1 VLKGI
6 TCAIGAGECLGVTGP
21 NDAGKSTLL
30 GAFAG
35 WLPATRGSVI
45 VSGRPV
51 RGGVVPLSVGLAT
64 QDVTLY
70 PRLTG
75 RENLALFGY
84 MYGLRERALAD
95 RADEMLRRFDLER
108 WADRRAGTYSAGVA
122 RRLHLALAF
131 IHQPALL
138 LLDEPTNAL
147 DPGAR
152 QTLLQEVRELLA
164 QGTAVV
170 VTSQNLSDL
179 ELLAHR
185 LLVMVDGEQRLLD
198 DTQELVSRL
207 GSGVVEIEVAEAG
220 GRLLLEPDLNGIE
233 GVLSS
238 RFQDGVLRA
247 QVANPSR
254 SLPAILS
261 RLEKQGLLAARV
273 EMRPPSLEQLLHELV
288 PAS

>member
-1 VLKGI
+1 M
-6 TCAIGAGECLGVTGP
+6 TGP
-21 NDAGKSTLL
+21 NASGKSTLL

-35 WLPATRGSVI
+35 WLPASSGTVSVG
-45 VSGRPV
+45 GRPA
-51 RGGVVPLSVGLAT
+51 RGGIVPLEVGMAT

-70 PRLTG
+70 PRLSG
-75 RENLALFGY
+75 RDNLRLFGY
-84 MYGLRERALAD
+84 MYGLRERALED
-95 RADEMLRRFDLER
+95 RVDEMLGRFELER
-108 WADRRAGTYSAGVA
+108 WADRRASTYSGGVA

-131 IHQPALL
+131 IHRPALL

-152 QTLLQEVRELLA
+152 QILLQEVRELLE

-185 LLVMVDGEQRLLD
+185 LLVLVDGEQRLLD
-198 DTQELVSRL
+198 DTRELVSRL
-207 GSGVVEIEVAEAG
+207 GSGVVEIEVAETG
-220 GRLLLEPDLNGIE
+220 GHLPLEPDLNGIE

-238 RFQDGVLRA
+238 RFQDGILRA

-254 SLPAILS
+254 SLPGILS

>member
-1 VLKGI
+1 M
-6 TCAIGAGECLGVTGP
+6 TGP
-21 NDAGKSTLL
+21 NASGKSTLL
-30 GAFAG
+30 AALAG
-35 WLPATRGSVI
+35 WLPA
-45 VSGRPV
+45 VSGTVTLAGRPV
-51 RGGVVPLSVGLAT
+51 RGGVVPLEVGMAT

-70 PRLTG
+70 PRLSG
-75 RENLALFGY
+75 RDNLRLFGY
-84 MYGLRERALAD
+84 MYGLRDRALEN
-95 RADEMLRRFDLER
+95 RVEEMLARFELER
-108 WADRRAGTYSAGVA
+108 WADRRAATYSGGVA

-131 IHQPALL
+131 IHEPALL

-147 DPGAR
+147 DPAAR
-152 QTLLQEVRELLA
+152 QLLLQEVRQLLE

-185 LLVMVDGEQRLLD
+185 LLVLVDGEPRLLD
-198 DTQELVSRL
+198 DTRELVSRL
-207 GSGVVEIEVAEAG
+207 GSGVVEIEVAETG
-220 GRLLLEPDLNGIE
+220 GRLPLEPDLSGIE

-238 RFQDGVLRA
+238 RFHEGVLRA

-254 SLPAILS
+254 SLPGILS